1 MIAPGR
7 VVVRWTTIERVE
19 QVDPDLE
26 RDLGPDDARRATEFG
41 AAGARA
47 AFAVGRRMRDD
58 VLSRT
63 LGVEAGALRFAI
75 GTRGKPSLAE
85 PADVDLAFNLSH
97 SHGVVALAVARTRDL
112 GLDVE
117 AVRPLPAA
125 ARLAQRFLAPAERDA
140 VMRRRDADR
149 TRAFL
154 TVWTRKEAWLKA
166 TGRGLSVHLS
176 AVEVEP
182 DPDRRPVVLALPE
195 GCGDPT
201 DWSMRTVPLPVNAVA
216 TVCLPT
222 GDWRLDVAEWHPP
235 V

>member
-1 MIAPGR
+1 
-7 VVVRWTTIERVE
+7 VVVRWTSVERVLRVE
-19 QVDPDLE
+19 PDPE
-26 RDLGPDDARRATEFG
+26 RRLHSVDARRAREFG
-41 AAGARA
+41 SPAARA
-47 AFAVGRRMRDD
+47 AFVAGRWLRDD

-75 GTRGKPSLAE
+75 GPRGKPSLAE

-97 SHGVVALAVARTRDL
+97 SHGIVALAVARTRDL

-125 ARLAQRFLAPAERDA
+125 ARLAQRFLAPAEREA

-149 TRAFL
+149 IRAFL
-154 TVWTRKEAWLKA
+154 SVWTRKEAWLKA

-182 DPDRRPVVLALPE
+182 HPDRPPVLLALPE
-195 GCGDPT
+195 GCGDPI
-201 DWSMRTVPLPVNAVA
+201 DWSMRTVPLPVDAVA